1 MAPDSRENDY
11 MSSVFPAEERESRFD
26 EVDLAEE
33 DDFELVA
40 DEVLRSRA
48 G

>member
-1 MAPDSRENDY
+1 MAPDSREDDY
-11 MSSVFPAEERESRFD
+11 MSGVFFAQEGKSCFD

-40 DEVLRSRA
+40 DEVLCSYCR
-48 G
+48 